1 MIFAGPPPH
10 AQLEE
15 LTELP
20 QTAELYLMGPTSKWR
35 EETKEG
41 RGGKV
46 REVDGSPPPKY
57 FGLEPPW
64 NVVPKACSCASQ
76 AVNKIGL
83 ADDFVVSKRPYVTS
97 SDVKITCV
105 ISRSLVF
112 ASFARVSVNRHSYEL
127 LARIVRIIRVS
138 VKRPLA

>member
-1 MIFAGPPPH
+1 MIFAGRPPH

-46 REVDGSPPPKY
+46 REVDGSAPQIFWPRTALECRSK
-57 FGLEPPW
+57 GLF
-64 NVVPKACSCASQ
+64 
-76 AVNKIGL
+76 L
-83 ADDFVVSKRPYVTS
+83 RLTS
-97 SDVKITCV
+97 RK
-105 ISRSLVF
+105 
-112 ASFARVSVNRHSYEL
+112 
-127 LARIVRIIRVS
+127 
-138 VKRPLA
+138 

>member
-41 RGGKV
+41 RAGK
-46 REVDGSPPPKY
+46 
-57 FGLEPPW
+57 
-64 NVVPKACSCASQ
+64 
-76 AVNKIGL
+76 
-83 ADDFVVSKRPYVTS
+83 
-97 SDVKITCV
+97 
-105 ISRSLVF
+105 
-112 ASFARVSVNRHSYEL
+112 
-127 LARIVRIIRVS
+127 
-138 VKRPLA
+138 